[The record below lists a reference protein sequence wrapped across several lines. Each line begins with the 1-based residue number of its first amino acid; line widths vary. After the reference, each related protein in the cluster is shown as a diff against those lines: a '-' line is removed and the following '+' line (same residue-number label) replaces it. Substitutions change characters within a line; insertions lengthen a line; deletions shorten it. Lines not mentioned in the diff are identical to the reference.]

1 MEAKK
6 IYESGKLH
14 GVYRCGKREELVNKI
29 PRIDKEG
36 MPDVTGIVISGIMNF
51 GNDADMIKAMAK
63 DAIGCKAEDIKIP
76 YDESQFAR
84 RRFIN
89 DVIVGKLTGSVR
101 FSTQALIDTF
111 YEFLEMPTETTKQMQ
126 AKDDLRDIERYL
138 NNEARRPIVLGHPII
153 NLCGANFEC
162 QMDFAFLG
170 PHIVKT
176 NKHKEGRKWVYDEE
190 EVYLAEAVRIFPNKP
205 AVKETSKI
213 LDVGIG
219 TRCKNGLTRINVLV
233 ASQSCCVQAITTLKK
248 TGKTISI
255 TAITSLMEKA
265 AMSSHCLLS
274 IQKIR

>member
-1 MEAKK
+1 MKAARRLPARRRICVSACLPDFAAAKIRHIDFVKQIKKGDFKNGSKK

-138 NNEARRPIVLGHPII
+138 NNETRRPIVLGHPII

-170 PHIVKT
+170 AY
-176 NKHKEGRKWVYDEE
+176 RKD
-190 EVYLAEAVRIFPNKP
+190 
-205 AVKETSKI
+205 
-213 LDVGIG
+213 
-219 TRCKNGLTRINVLV
+219 
-233 ASQSCCVQAITTLKK
+233 Q
-248 TGKTISI
+248 
-255 TAITSLMEKA
+255 
-265 AMSSHCLLS
+265 
-274 IQKIR
+274 

>member
-63 DAIGCKAEDIKIP
+63 DAIGCKAEDVKIP

-138 NNEARRPIVLGHPII
+138 NNETRRPIVLGHPII

-219 TRCKNGLTRINVLV
+219 TRLDSR
-233 ASQSCCVQAITTLKK
+233 
-248 TGKTISI
+248 
-255 TAITSLMEKA
+255 
-265 AMSSHCLLS
+265 
-274 IQKIR
+274 

>member
-101 FSTQALIDTF
+101 FSTRALIDTF

-138 NNEARRPIVLGHPII
+138 NNETRRPIVLGHPII

-219 TRCKNGLTRINVLV
+219 TRLELYVMIKEMQMG
-233 ASQSCCVQAITTLKK
+233 
-248 TGKTISI
+248 
-255 TAITSLMEKA
+255 
-265 AMSSHCLLS
+265 
-274 IQKIR
+274 

>member
-1 MEAKK
+1 MFPALHMKAAKRLHVRHRICVSAYLPDFAAAKIRHIDFVKQIKKGDFKNGSKK

-63 DAIGCKAEDIKIP
+63 DAIGCKAEDVKIP

-111 YEFLEMPTETTKQMQ
+111 TNS
-126 AKDDLRDIERYL
+126 LRCLRKRQSRC
-138 NNEARRPIVLGHPII
+138 RRKMI
-153 NLCGANFEC
+153 
-162 QMDFAFLG
+162 
-170 PHIVKT
+170 
-176 NKHKEGRKWVYDEE
+176 
-190 EVYLAEAVRIFPNKP
+190 
-205 AVKETSKI
+205 
-213 LDVGIG
+213 
-219 TRCKNGLTRINVLV
+219 
-233 ASQSCCVQAITTLKK
+233 
-248 TGKTISI
+248 
-255 TAITSLMEKA
+255 
-265 AMSSHCLLS
+265 
-274 IQKIR
+274 

>member
-1 MEAKK
+1 MEAQK

-14 GVYRCGKREELVNKI
+14 GVYRCGKREEFVKSINQRLSAESDRTSQLTNNH
-29 PRIDKEG
+29 
-36 MPDVTGIVISGIMNF
+36 IV
-51 GNDADMIKAMAK
+51 
-63 DAIGCKAEDIKIP
+63 
-76 YDESQFAR
+76 DE
-84 RRFIN
+84 
-89 DVIVGKLTGSVR
+89 
-101 FSTQALIDTF
+101 
-111 YEFLEMPTETTKQMQ
+111 P

-138 NNEARRPIVLGHPII
+138 NNETRRPIVLGHPII

-205 AVKETSKI
+205 VVKETSKI

-219 TRCKNGLTRINVLV
+219 TRLELYVMIKEMQKWVDAHKCADGQPILLR
-233 ASQSCCVQAITTLKK
+233 ASYYYLKK
-248 TGKTISI
+248 DREDDKHYSVNFFDGKGGNVISL
-255 TAITSLMEKA
+255 SV
-265 AMSSHCLLS
+265 S